1 MATAPQR
8 ETKMAKKKAT
18 KSRRKATQKAISLKK
33 TVAELDSAT
42 KALKKVRD
50 RAEGEEK
57 QELAMKVDSLERLR
71 TELTGICHGFPLWVP
86 TKGKG

>member
-1 MATAPQR
+1 
-8 ETKMAKKKAT
+8 MAKKKAT
-18 KSRRKATQKAISLKK
+18 AKTKRKTQKEISLKK

-57 QELAMKVDSLERLR
+57 QELTMKVDSLERVR

-86 TKGKG
+86 VKRS

>member
-1 MATAPQR
+1 
-8 ETKMAKKKAT
+8 MAKKKAT
-18 KSRRKATQKAISLKK
+18 AKTKHKTQKEISLKK

-57 QELAMKVDSLERLR
+57 QELTMKVDSLERVR

-86 TKGKG
+86 AKRS